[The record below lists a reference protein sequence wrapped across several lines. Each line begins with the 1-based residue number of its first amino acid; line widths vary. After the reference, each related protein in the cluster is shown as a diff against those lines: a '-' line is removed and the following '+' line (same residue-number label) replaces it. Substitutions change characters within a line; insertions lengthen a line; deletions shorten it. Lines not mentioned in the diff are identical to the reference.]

1 MLKNINKMLF
11 IPCITQKIFKIVF
24 KLCCKPLTNIFAW
37 YLGVK
42 LENTYQNVGPF
53 IPNSML
59 EMNVV
64 TGFSLKL
71 YEMIQETNNMV
82 QKQYSISKS
91 Q

>member
-1 MLKNINKMLF
+1 M
-11 IPCITQKIFKIVF
+11 
-24 KLCCKPLTNIFAW
+24 PLTNILAW
-37 YLGVK
+37 YLWVK
-42 LENTYQNVGPF
+42 LENTYKNVTPF

-59 EMNVV
+59 EMNGV

-82 QKQYSISKS
+82 QKEYSISKS